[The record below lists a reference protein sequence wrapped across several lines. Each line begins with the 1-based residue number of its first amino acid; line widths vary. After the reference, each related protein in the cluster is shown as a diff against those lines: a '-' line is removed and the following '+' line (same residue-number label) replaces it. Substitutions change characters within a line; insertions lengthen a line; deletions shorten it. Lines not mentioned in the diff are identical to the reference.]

1 MSSKVSK
8 FHQSW
13 DKNRPIEFHDFLR
26 GVFAEINLSGDLS
39 CNFMTFFSRYV
50 TVP

>member
-26 GVFAEINLSGDLS
+26 GVFAEVNLS